1 MTATGQ
7 PDQAEE
13 LTPEQRVKLDTSR
26 IKREHW
32 AQILLDNALD
42 KTSYILAER
51 LIRDWFG
58 NDYDEKL
65 KQAKE
70 VSSELSA

>member
-1 MTATGQ
+1 MIQQPQPQEKPAT
-7 PDQAEE
+7 
-13 LTPEQRVKLDTSR
+13 LTPAQLA
-26 IKREHW
+26 KREHW

-51 LIRDWFG
+51 LTRDWFG